1 MNNQITQTAWIPFMN
16 HFTIHNFVETPWM
29 RLIVTHHERLRRAV
43 NHLRNKRTMG
53 FRHLLMLLILLAHSP
68 TQAAE
73 TSTEEMTKRQINN
86 LAERYISAIEEHDFE
101 AWSELLSPLHP
112 EGAELDETAFL
123 KRTETIKSLSFDIID
138 GHNVTLQI
146 KYISGGR
153 SLGTLQIHPSGYI
166 KYTPLFV
173 KHPLYAVC
181 EKLEVLLDDRDTFF
195 GSTSSPAS
203 REAAASALEEMSIP
217 LFNYDP
223 LAPTK
228 EERREAAK
236 KTLEWLQ
243 KNGPTY
249 DSDEP
254 NVCLPPEEF
263 TALMKQLTRAAK

>member
-1 MNNQITQTAWIPFMN
+1 MSHP
-16 HFTIHNFVETPWM
+16 
-29 RLIVTHHERLRRAV
+29 HH
-43 NHLRNKRTMG
+43 KRTLG
-53 FRHLLMLLILLAHSP
+53 LRYSLILLILLAHNP
-68 TQAAE
+68 TRAAAASDAPMSK
-73 TSTEEMTKRQINN
+73 TLTRKLTGQ
-86 LAERYISAIEEHDFE
+86 YIRAIEEHDFE

-112 EGAELDETAFL
+112 DIAELDEEAFL
-123 KRTETIKSLSFDIID
+123 KQTETIKSLSFKTID
-138 GHNVTLQI
+138 GPNVELQI
-146 KYISGGR
+146 KYDAGHQR
-153 SLGTLQIHPSGYI
+153 SGTLQIHPSGYI

-195 GSTSSPAS
+195 GSTSSPGS

-263 TALMKQLTRAAK
+263 TALMKRLTRTAK